1 MRILL
6 EECRPTRELFSHALN
21 SLPHSYLIP
30 EHCTLLNDALA
41 PFSHY
46 ITYLTDGLDQAHYK
60 GSVIANPPYDGAS
73 VNALFGKR
81 SAKPSRQQL
90 ER

>member
-21 SLPHSYLIP
+21 SHYLIP

-41 PFSHY
+41 PFSHD
-46 ITYLTDGLDQAHYK
+46 ITYLTDGLDRAHYK
-60 GSVIANPPYDGAS
+60 GSVIANPPMMERRRT
-73 VNALFGKR
+73 ALFGNR
-81 SAKPSRQQL
+81 SAKPSRQQS